1 MDQRRGFFGIDVT
14 MTQSKDTTGS
24 SEQRRDARVSETEES
39 GSVERDRTGGA
50 GRAPVADAPR
60 IVDRA
65 PSESSRSDPLAEAA
79 ELARN
84 GDLQEAATAY
94 RTYLTRHPEDVP
106 ARRGLAAV
114 LEHKGH
120 FIGALGQLGRAIDAQ
135 PDDVSLLCGRAAVQ
149 MALQR
154 YDQAEADLRRASR
167 LDADSAEVLFNFVV
181 LFCKRARWREAILP
195 LQRAVEL
202 DPSSSQAHY
211 YLGEAYNQTDQL
223 KPALASYEE
232 TVKLQP
238 TNYRALKGVG
248 IVLDK
253 LGRPAEATA
262 AYQRARDAQRR

>member
-1 MDQRRGFFGIDVT
+1 

-106 ARRGLAAV
+106 GRRGLAAV
-114 LEHKGH
+114 LEQKGD
-120 FIGALGQLGRAIDAQ
+120 FIGALGELGRAIDLRLKLDLTPVAQ
-135 PDDVSLLCGRAAVQ
+135 LPDPPAVGPGSILL
-149 MALQR
+149 
-154 YDQAEADLRRASR
+154 LRR
-167 LDADSAEVLFNFVV
+167 E
-181 LFCKRARWREAILP
+181 
-195 LQRAVEL
+195 
-202 DPSSSQAHY
+202 
-211 YLGEAYNQTDQL
+211 
-223 KPALASYEE
+223 
-232 TVKLQP
+232 
-238 TNYRALKGVG
+238 
-248 IVLDK
+248 
-253 LGRPAEATA
+253 
-262 AYQRARDAQRR
+262 